1 MKKGYSLFNLNGF
14 IRSVRWQEV
23 AFYRFCKN
31 SKIIDTKSG
40 NHANCKNGLF
50 APLNQWA
57 EGFNSS
63 NKTTENSK

>member
-31 SKIIDTKSG
+31 SKIIDTKVEISDVD
-40 NHANCKNGLF
+40 NYI
-50 APLNQWA
+50 
-57 EGFNSS
+57 EGVMI
-63 NKTTENSK
+63 